1 MGSVTDSVSA
11 AIGAH
16 HRELTEKLAA
26 EVAAIEAGGASADAL
41 VAYLNAEL
49 LPHAAGEETHLYPV
63 MDRLVKEYGSATA
76 TMAIDHEHIG
86 AMSRRIEELAGA
98 LAAATSDA
106 ERDARR
112 RELARLGTQ
121 LEAVLRI
128 HVEKEERAYL
138 PLFEAHVPADEQR
151 GILEA
156 MHERATEAGADADA
170 DASHEAENILDVRT
184 LPPAQ
189 RHALIFRTFEALPA
203 GGAFV
208 LVNDH
213 DPKPLYY
220 QLNFEYRGQLLWEYL
235 EEGPEDWRVRIGKT
249 A

>member
-1 MGSVTDSVSA
+1 MGSVTGSVSA

-26 EVAAIEAGGASADAL
+26 EVAAIETGKANASAL
-41 VAYLNAEL
+41 VAFLKDEL
-49 LPHAAGEETHLYPV
+49 LPHAAGEEQYLYPV
-63 MDRLVKEYGSATA
+63 MDQLVKEYGRATA
-76 TMAIDHEHIG
+76 TMTIDHEHIG
-86 AMSRRIEELAGA
+86 AMSRRIEELAAA
-98 LAAATSDA
+98 LAAATTDT

-112 RELARLGTQ
+112 QELARLGAQ

-138 PLFEAHVPADEQR
+138 PLFEAHLPSAEQHR
-151 GILEA
+151 LLDA
-156 MHERATEAGADADA
+156 MHERADAETSPSTTTPSEQA
-170 DASHEAENILDVRT
+170 IVDVRV

-189 RHALIFRTFEALPA
+189 RHALIFRTFEALPTGA
-203 GGAFV
+203 AFV

-235 EEGPEDWRVRIGKT
+235 EEGPDDWRVRIGKT